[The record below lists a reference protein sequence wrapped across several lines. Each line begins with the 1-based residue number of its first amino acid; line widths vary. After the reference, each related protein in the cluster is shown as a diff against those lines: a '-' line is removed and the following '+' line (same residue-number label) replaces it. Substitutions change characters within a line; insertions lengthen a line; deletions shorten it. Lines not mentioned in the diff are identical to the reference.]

1 MKITKEQVD
10 KHACEGGRA
19 WFAENFPQGGEY
31 SQIIQTLNAHK
42 HYEWARWGASQA
54 YDLFLL
60 GKTTAEFIK
69 AETSLTDAMVE
80 ELNSMELPT
89 PNDASASDNGEDD
102 AQIGSSGVRAQIGSS
117 GDGAQI

>member
-10 KHACEGGRA
+10 KFACEDGRA

-31 SQIIQTLNAHK
+31 SQIIQTLNANK
-42 HYEWARWGASQA
+42 HYEWARWGACQA

-69 AETSLTDAMVE
+69 AETSTTDAMVE
-80 ELNSMELPT
+80 ELNGMDLPT
-89 PNDASASDNGEDD
+89 DNADVSSDSGDD
-102 AQIGSSGVRAQIGSS
+102 EAQIGSSG
-117 GDGAQI
+117 